1 MKKTNKLLVL
11 LLVMLMAMSLFM
23 TGCGSDSEE
32 GQEGQ
37 EAGGTLV
44 IALQEEIEG
53 TDIQQIG
60 WENVVHALIYEPLV
74 KYNADLSEMVPC
86 FAESYEIAEDGLS
99 ITFTLP
105 ADAKFSNGDVLDAD
119 VVHNSACCL
128 LVVVECQADGILVV
142 CTKHVGNGNSFNF
155 FPRKIWLFLFLFG
168 QCIGPERHRIHK
180 IAYYFQ

>member
-60 WENVVHALIYEPLV
+60 KRLH
-74 KYNADLSEMVPC
+74 
-86 FAESYEIAEDGLS
+86 
-99 ITFTLP
+99 LP
-105 ADAKFSNGDVLDAD
+105 SGFSGVRMR
-119 VVHNSACCL
+119 
-128 LVVVECQADGILVV
+128 QQ
-142 CTKHVGNGNSFNF
+142 TK
-155 FPRKIWLFLFLFG
+155 
-168 QCIGPERHRIHK
+168 
-180 IAYYFQ
+180 A

>member
-74 KYNADLSEMVPC
+74 KYNAETFLMLKQLKHLSKDSLQSVNMQE
-86 FAESYEIAEDGLS
+86 
-99 ITFTLP
+99 TLKQLK
-105 ADAKFSNGDVLDAD
+105 ASK
-119 VVHNSACCL
+119 
-128 LVVVECQADGILVV
+128 Q
-142 CTKHVGNGNSFNF
+142 
-155 FPRKIWLFLFLFG
+155 
-168 QCIGPERHRIHK
+168 
-180 IAYYFQ
+180 

>member
-105 ADAKFSNGDVLDAD
+105 ADAKFSNGDVLDAEA
-119 VVHNSACCL
+119 VKA
-128 LVVVECQADGILVV
+128 
-142 CTKHVGNGNSFNF
+142 SFE
-155 FPRKIWLFLFLFG
+155 RFLA
-168 QCIGPERHRIHK
+168 IVPI
-180 IAYYFQ
+180 